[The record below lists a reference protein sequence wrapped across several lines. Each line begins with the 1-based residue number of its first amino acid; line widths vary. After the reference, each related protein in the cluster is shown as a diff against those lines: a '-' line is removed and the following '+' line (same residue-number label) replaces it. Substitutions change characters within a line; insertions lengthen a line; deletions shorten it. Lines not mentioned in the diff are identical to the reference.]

1 MTDITP
7 NSNGEILIPDGFLER
22 RRLDPQTQFWLDE
35 REGDLI
41 LYPRVP
47 DARKLYIEATTACNL
62 TCQTCIRNSWA
73 DPNAHMDDATFQR
86 ILESIKKLPQLERVI
101 FTSFGEPMVNPK
113 LFSMIEAVRKLGLEV
128 TLGTNGVLLTEKVTR
143 TLIRLGVDQ
152 LVVSIDGGKPATYEG
167 IRGTQLSIII
177 KNLETFNQV
186 KNELGV
192 VKPTLAVEFVAM
204 RSNLDELKEVL
215 NLASELNASRLI
227 VSNVLPYTEEMNEEK
242 LYGYGPQEPLYI
254 GSWPVKSTDTWV
266 RWGVIETPRMFWGAE
281 RRCRF
286 VQDKSL
292 VVRWDGNVSP
302 CYAYSHSYQYYTIDG
317 VLKNVEQYTLGNVND
332 QFLDEIWM
340 SEEYTRFRSN
350 VRAFHFP
357 SCPDCDLRETCDLRQ
372 DNQGCWGPNPSC
384 ADCLWAQ
391 DIVRCP

>member
-7 NSNGEILIPDGFLER
+7 NLKGEILIPDGFFQR
-22 RRLDPQTQFWLDE
+22 RRLDPQTSFWLDE

-41 LYPRVP
+41 LYPRLP
-47 DARKLYIEATTACNL
+47 DARKLYIEVTTACNL
-62 TCQTCIRNSWA
+62 TCHTCIRNSWS
-73 DPNAHMDDATFQR
+73 DPSAHMADVTFER
-86 ILESIKKLPQLERVI
+86 ILESIRNLPNLERVI
-101 FTSFGEPMVNPK
+101 FTSFGEPLVNPK
-113 LFSMIEAVRKLGLEV
+113 LFSMIEAVRGLDLDV
-128 TLGTNGVLLTEKVTR
+128 TLGSNGVLLSDQVSRK
-143 TLIRLGVDQ
+143 LIQLGVDQ
-152 LVVSIDGGKPATYEG
+152 LVVSIDGGKPETYEG
-167 IRGTQLSIII
+167 VRGTQLSLII
-177 KNLETFNQV
+177 KNLEAFNRV

-192 VKPTLAVEFVAM
+192 IKPTLAVEFVAM
-204 RSNLDELKEVL
+204 RSNQDELMEVL
-215 NLASELNASRLI
+215 NLASELNAARLI
-227 VSNVLPYTEEMNEEK
+227 VSNVLPYTEDMNDEK
-242 LYGYGPQEPLYI
+242 LYGYGPKEPLNT
-254 GSWPVKSTDTWV
+254 GSWPVKSDAWI

-292 VVRWDGNVSP
+292 VVSWDGTVTP
-302 CYAYSHSYQYYTIDG
+302 CYAYSHSYQYYAIDG
-317 VLKNVEQYTLGNVND
+317 VLKNVERYSLGNVNE
-332 QFLDEIWM
+332 QLLDEIWM

-372 DNQGCWGPNPSC
+372 KNEGCWGPNPSC

>member
-1 MTDITP
+1 MP
-7 NSNGEILIPDGFLER
+7 NIKPNNNGEISIPADFFKR
-22 RRLDPQTQFWLDE
+22 RNLDPNTQFWLDE

-41 LYPRVP
+41 LYPRQP

-62 TCQTCIRNSWA
+62 TCHTCIRNSWT
-73 DPNAHMDDATFQR
+73 DPHAHMNDATFQR
-86 ILESIKKLPQLERVI
+86 ILESIKNLPQLERVI

-113 LFSMIEAVRKLGLEV
+113 LFSMIEAIRNLNLEI
-128 TLGTNGVLLTEKVTR
+128 TLGSNGVLLTEQVSR
-143 TLIRLGVDQ
+143 DLIRLGVDQ
-152 LVVSIDGGKPATYEG
+152 LVVSIDGGRPATYQD

-177 KNLETFNQV
+177 KNLETFNRV
-186 KNELGV
+186 KKELGV
-192 VKPTLAVEFVAM
+192 VKPSLAVEFVAM
-204 RSNLDELKEVL
+204 RSNQDELIEVL
-215 NLASELNASRLI
+215 NLASELNAARLV
-227 VSNVLPYTEEMNEEK
+227 VSNVLPYTEDMNDEK
-242 LYGYGPQEPLYI
+242 LYGYGPKEPLNT
-254 GSWPVKSTDTWV
+254 GSWPVKSDAWI

-286 VQDKSL
+286 VQDKSM
-292 VVRWDGNVSP
+292 VVSWDGNVSP
-302 CYAYSHSYQYYTIDG
+302 CYAYSHSYQYYAIDG
-317 VLKNVEQYTLGNVND
+317 VQKKVDQYSLGNVNQ

-340 SEEYTRFRSN
+340 SQEYTCFRSN
-350 VRAFHFP
+350 VRSFHFP

>member
-1 MTDITP
+1 MP
-7 NSNGEILIPDGFLER
+7 NIKPNINGEILIPADFYKR
-22 RRLDPQTQFWLDE
+22 RNLDPNTQFWLDE

-41 LYPRVP
+41 LYPRQP

-62 TCQTCIRNSWA
+62 TCQTCIRNSWT

-86 ILESIKKLPQLERVI
+86 ILESIKRLPLLERVI
-101 FTSFGEPMVNPK
+101 F
-113 LFSMIEAVRKLGLEV
+113 SMIEAIRSLGLEV
-128 TLGTNGVLLTEKVTR
+128 TLGSNGVLLTEQVSR
-143 TLIRLGVDQ
+143 ELIRLGVDQ
-152 LVVSIDGGKPATYEG
+152 LVVSIDGGRPATYQG

-177 KNLETFNQV
+177 KNLETFNRV
-186 KNELGV
+186 KKELGV
-192 VKPTLAVEFVAM
+192 IKPTLAVEFVAM
-204 RSNLDELKEVL
+204 RSNQDELMEVL
-215 NLASELNASRLI
+215 NLASELNAARLV
-227 VSNVLPYTEEMNEEK
+227 VSNVLPYTEDMNDEK
-242 LYGYGPQEPLYI
+242 LYGYGPKEPLNT
-254 GSWPVKSTDTWV
+254 GSWPVKSDVWI

-292 VVRWDGNVSP
+292 VVSWDGNVSP
-302 CYAYSHSYQYYTIDG
+302 CYAYSHSYQYYAIDG
-317 VLKNVEQYTLGNVND
+317 VLKNVEQYTLGNVN
-332 QFLDEIWM
+332 QQYLDEIWM
-340 SEEYTRFRSN
+340 SEEYTCFRSN

-372 DNQGCWGPNPSC
+372 ENQGCWGPNPSC